1 MSNQIKKKFID
12 GAVFTEIQ
20 GNINTGVQSAKDYAD
35 SQDLLKLAEAK
46 AYADQVKSDLLNGA
60 GPALDTL
67 KELGDLLASDGNA
80 IAALTTSIGVVDGKV
95 DQEILDRA
103 VAVQG
108 AKDYA
113 DAQIAAIPAFDATA
127 LQNADNAL
135 AGRLDVLEPKV
146 STLEGEMVAVQGDV
160 AAKLVE
166 AKAYTD
172 SQIAAIP
179 AVDLTPYLKKDG
191 SVVMTGDLN
200 MAEVGQGGVAQ
211 NKIVKF
217 TFPTLNN
224 WQSELGNYELLIN
237 GTNYGAPIND
247 MLADWAAPNGDGTYT
262 VAGSTLASY
271 FTIPVIP
278 GFTLSFVDENLFVEG
293 GSDFTVSASYPQI
306 GIAPTPVVMQSFAA
320 GAGAEVNHKIKGL
333 AEGTD
338 AKDAVTKGQLD
349 AGVLES
355 KNYADAAVLVEKN
368 RAEGAE
374 GVLAGRLDV
383 VEPKVTTLEGQML
396 AAQSD
401 ISSLQAGLAQE
412 IIDRANADDAKLVE
426 AKAYTDA
433 QIAAIPPVDLSA
445 KADISYVDSQDAA
458 KLVEAKN
465 YADTQDAAK
474 LVEAKAYTDAQI
486 AAIPNYDASAL
497 IAADVALNGRLD
509 IVEPKVTTLEGK
521 VATLEGLTFVKE
533 KIVVGATLTHVE
545 LANEAKP
552 NSCIVFVDRL
562 ALHQDEDFT
571 VSVVGGKTRLTWAGE
586 FMVGGT
592 EAVET
597 GYPIYITY
605 YK

>member
-1 MSNQIKKKFID
+1 MSQIKKKFID

-35 SQDLLKLAEAK
+35 SQDLLKLQEAK

-67 KELGDLLASDGNA
+67 KELGDLLTSDGNA

-113 DAQIAAIPAFDATA
+113 DAQIALIPAFDAGS
-127 LQNADNAL
+127 LQAADAAM

-146 STLEGEMVAVQGDV
+146 STLEGQMVG
-160 AAKLVE
+160 
-166 AKAYTD
+166 KAEQTYVD
-172 SQIAAIP
+172 SQ
-179 AVDLTPYLKKDG
+179 
-191 SVVMTGDLN
+191 
-200 MAEVGQGGVAQ
+200 
-211 NKIVKF
+211 
-217 TFPTLNN
+217 
-224 WQSELGNYELLIN
+224 
-237 GTNYGAPIND
+237 
-247 MLADWAAPNGDGTYT
+247 
-262 VAGSTLASY
+262 
-271 FTIPVIP
+271 
-278 GFTLSFVDENLFVEG
+278 
-293 GSDFTVSASYPQI
+293 
-306 GIAPTPVVMQSFAA
+306 
-320 GAGAEVNHKIKGL
+320 
-333 AEGTD
+333 D
-338 AKDAVTKGQLD
+338 A
-349 AGVLES
+349 
-355 KNYADAAVLVEKN
+355 
-368 RAEGAE
+368 
-374 GVLAGRLDV
+374 
-383 VEPKVTTLEGQML
+383 
-396 AAQSD
+396 
-401 ISSLQAGLAQE
+401 
-412 IIDRANADDAKLVE
+412 AKLVE

-458 KLVEAKN
+458 KLVQAKS
-465 YADTQDAAK
+465 YADIQDAAK

-486 AAIPNYDASAL
+486 AAIPPVDLSGVVKKDGSNGAMLAALNMGGFKIENVADGEASANAVNKGQLDATLVSAKSYTDTKIAAIPAFDASAL
-497 IAADVALNGRLD
+497 QDADVALDGRLD

-521 VATLEGLTFVKE
+521 VATLEGLVFVKE
-533 KIVVGATLTHVE
+533 KIVIGATLTHVE